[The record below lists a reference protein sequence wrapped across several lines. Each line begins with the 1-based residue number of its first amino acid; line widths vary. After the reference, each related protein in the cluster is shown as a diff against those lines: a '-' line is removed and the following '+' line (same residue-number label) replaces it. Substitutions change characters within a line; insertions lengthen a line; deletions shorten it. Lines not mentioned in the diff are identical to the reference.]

1 MTSSRLQDLTVGRWQ
16 SILPALKIPL
26 SEAQLHK
33 GRHGPCPLCGGTDR
47 FRLDNRG
54 GRGSFICSRCGAGSG
69 IDLVMR
75 FHKVQFLEA
84 KRMIEEHLPNA
95 PVMIPK
101 ARGSVDVGRLER
113 TWLQAQH
120 LDGCDLASCYLA
132 KRGLKLCERPGHV
145 RMLHSARCKLEDDT
159 LITLP
164 AMVSRIVGE
173 RSFTL
178 HYTFLDPETGNKAD
192 VRPNKRLA
200 PGRFPESGAVRLA
213 PAAEIMGIAEG
224 VETALSAS
232 QLFGMPV
239 WAATSAAPLVKW
251 DPPTEARE
259 IVIFGDNDESF
270 AGQHAA
276 FALAQ
281 KLTAAGYGVEVR
293 IPPRVGTDWND
304 VLVAKGVS
312 R

>member
-1 MTSSRLQDLTVGRWQ
+1 MTTTRLQDVAIGRWQ

-33 GRHGPCPLCGGTDR
+33 GRHGPCPMCGGADR
-47 FRLDNRG
+47 FRLDNKG
-54 GRGSFICSRCGAGSG
+54 GSGSFICSRCGAGSG

-75 FHKVQFLEA
+75 FHRVQFLEA
-84 KRMIEEHLPNA
+84 KRMIEEHLPGA
-95 PVMIPK
+95 AVVIPK

-120 LDGCDLASCYLA
+120 LDGSDIASRYLC
-132 KRGLKLCERPGHV
+132 KRGLNLAERPAQV
-145 RMLHSARCKLEDDT
+145 RMLHSARCKLEDDSF
-159 LITLP
+159 ISLP
-164 AMVSRIVGE
+164 AVVSRIVGS
-173 RSFTL
+173 RGFTL
-178 HYTFLDPETGNKAD
+178 HYTFLDPDSADKAK
-192 VRPNKRLA
+192 VNPNKRLA
-200 PGRFPESGAVRLA
+200 PGKFPESGAVRLA

-239 WAATSAAPLVKW
+239 WAATSAPALVKW
-251 DPPTEARE
+251 DPPSDARE
-259 IVIFGDNDESF
+259 ITIFGDNDESF

-293 IPPRVGTDWND
+293 IPPKVGTDWND
-304 VLVAKGVS
+304 VLVGKRGGK
-312 R
+312 